1 MSKTVSQTY
10 RLNTKNNVMD
20 YQFIKDGEPSDQ
32 MTTERRDTNGN
43 VVAASDIH
51 IKSVYEQAQS

>member
-1 MSKTVSQTY
+1 
-10 RLNTKNNVMD
+10 MD